1 MFSFDRFEIEGDK
14 ANHFVYG
21 ALVAALVA
29 ICTGSVPLSLAVCAA
44 VAVAKEIWDWRY
56 GSGFDHM
63 DIVWT
68 VAGGLCVVL
77 LEIKKYIL
85 MAW

>member
-21 ALVAALVA
+21 CLATAVVLVL
-29 ICTGSVPLSLAVCAA
+29 TGSFFLAVAFCS
-44 VAVAKEIWDWRY
+44 VLAVAKEMYDSRW
-56 GSGFDHM
+56 GSGFDWM

-68 VAGGLCVVL
+68 LLGGAVAIAVRL
-77 LEIKKYIL
+77 L
-85 MAW
+85 